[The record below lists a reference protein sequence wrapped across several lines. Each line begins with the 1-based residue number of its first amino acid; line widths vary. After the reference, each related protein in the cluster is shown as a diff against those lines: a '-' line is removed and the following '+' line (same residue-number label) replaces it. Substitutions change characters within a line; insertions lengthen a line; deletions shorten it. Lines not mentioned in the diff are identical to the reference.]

1 MHHFHNIPALIDHI
15 DGMAVRHDLTAEKMA
30 GWANDAR
37 ARPNGYN
44 QADCLASAANSRG
57 NAAAYR
63 AVAIILR
70 ETVIGPDRH
79 TAKPLEECR

>member
-1 MHHFHNIPALIDHI
+1 MHHFLTIPALIDHI
-15 DGMAVRHDLTAEKMA
+15 DGMAVRYDLTAEKMSA
-30 GWANDAR
+30 WAVDR
-37 ARPNGYN
+37 KARPTGYS

-63 AVAIILR
+63 AVATILR
-70 ETVIGPDRH
+70 DTVIGADRH